1 MIFGQSCPWLVTST
15 ANKYWV
21 WPWGETLLFPLLPPH
36 RRSLFPQLSKQKHER
51 ENTTTWTGAYRHFIV
66 PGSDYNTFIW
76 WCFPAPKSEL
86 FSILWKASAIR
97 FSVDCTKPS
106 PFVLRCAVDNDLNNK
121 HSQGFPKKHI
131 LERHRA
137 VKSCAEE
144 SNCSLRDKQSR
155 HTALWVIHPTS
166 RTKQIM
172 RYLSSG
178 DYTCFRSSAGT
189 VGGAVPLICRIKG
202 PKVVMVWGKSKAETM
217 ICCHCKPNSWLGSSV
232 FQTQGH
238 KANAAAF

>member
-21 WPWGETLLFPLLPPH
+21 WPWGETLLFPLLPTH
-36 RRSLFPQLSKQKHER
+36 RRSLFPQLSRQKHER

-76 WCFPAPKSEL
+76 WCFPTPKSEL

-97 FSVDCTKPS
+97 FSIDCTKPS

-131 LERHRA
+131 ILERHRA

-144 SNCSLRDKQSR
+144 SNCSLRDKQLSESSIQLPGLNR
-155 HTALWVIHPTS
+155 SWDIWVQVT
-166 RTKQIM
+166 T
-172 RYLSSG
+172 L
-178 DYTCFRSSAGT
+178 
-189 VGGAVPLICRIKG
+189 V
-202 PKVVMVWGKSKAETM
+202 
-217 ICCHCKPNSWLGSSV
+217 SV
-232 FQTQGH
+232 FRRNSGWCCAFDLQNQGSQRGDGLGE
-238 KANAAAF
+238 KQSRNNDLLSL